1 MEQVCIAAFDL
12 RDDDLIKECLNELET
27 KFPNSLRVLRLKTMG
42 KLEVRER
49 YDDAIPQYNK
59 LIKNDESNA
68 LSYKR
73 RVAILIAELRTGD
86 AIKELT
92 EYLKLFMNDQEA
104 WMELCDLYI
113 DEQEYQKAAFCMEE
127 VILANP
133 YNHFYYE
140 RYATIQYTIN
150 TPDSLELARSYYAQA
165 VRLNSSNVRA
175 LYGLILAN
183 NSLANLPK
191 CASQKRKEYSR
202 LASWA
207 SVQLSKLYQES
218 SNDDDKINSL
228 ETMISNLQINSAT

>member
-12 RDDDLIKECLNELET
+12 RDDDLIKGCLSELEA

-59 LIKNDESNA
+59 MIKNDESNP

-73 RVAILIAELRTGD
+73 RVAILIAELKISD

-140 RYATIQYTIN
+140 RYAAIQYTMN

-191 CASQKRKEYSR
+191 CASQKRKEYAR

-207 SVQLSKLYQES
+207 SVQLSKLYEEN
-218 SNDDDKINSL
+218 SNDDDKMNSL